1 MERIMIVCPDCGH
14 ENILGAD
21 ECEEC
26 RQSLSQLSSSV
37 PASDI
42 ERSLLKDSI
51 HVLAP
56 RRPLTVTPTT
66 PIGDVL
72 HILVD
77 ESIGCV
83 LVVEDEQIVGIF
95 SERDALMR
103 LNVSATELMD
113 KPVSQ
118 FMTPSPETL
127 EESDKIA
134 FALHKMDLGGY
145 RHVPILAGGKVTGVI
160 SIRDILRYLTEH
172 VSVEN

>member
-26 RQSLSQLSSSV
+26 RQSLSQLSSSA

-42 ERSLLKDSI
+42 ERSLLEDSI

-56 RRPLTVTPTT
+56 RRPLTVEPNTPV
-66 PIGDVL
+66 GDVL

-83 LVVEDEQIVGIF
+83 LVVDDEQIVGIF

-103 LNVSATELMD
+103 LNVSASELMD

-145 RHVPILAGGKVTGVI
+145 RHVPILSGGKVTGVI

-172 VSVEN
+172 VSVES